1 MRCTS
6 NWTCEWLIH
15 WRRFSILGRY
25 SAWDMPMTNPYES
38 PVAID
43 IKADRL
49 FKTKRKLR
57 IATVCLVLSGLFWIA
72 GVAFLVISFD
82 RTKLNLSAFD
92 RIAPFFIAAYSLVA
106 LSLFASA
113 WGLAARKKWAVLTG
127 ICSLVFSGFSIL
139 FPVTCVGIWALTD
152 SKIKYCFNSQR
163 T

>member
-1 MRCTS
+1 M
-6 NWTCEWLIH
+6 IH
-15 WRRFSILGRY
+15 WRPFSNRGRY
-25 SAWDMPMTNPYES
+25 FAGHMPMTNPYES

-57 IATVCLVLSGLFWIA
+57 IATMCLVLSGFFWIA
-72 GVAFLVISFD
+72 VVTFLVISFD
-82 RTKLNLSAFD
+82 GTKLNQSALD
-92 RIAPFFIAAYSLVA
+92 RITPFFIAAYTLVA

-139 FPVTCVGIWALTD
+139 FPVTCVGIWALMD
-152 SKIKYCFNSQR
+152 SKIKYCFRSQ
-163 T
+163 TT